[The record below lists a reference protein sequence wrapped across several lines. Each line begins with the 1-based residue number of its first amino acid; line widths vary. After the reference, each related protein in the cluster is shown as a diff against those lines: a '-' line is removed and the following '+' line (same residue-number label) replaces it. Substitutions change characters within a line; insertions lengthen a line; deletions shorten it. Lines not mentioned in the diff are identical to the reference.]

1 MPTLPFISR
10 NEITGLQGVSRLTAL
25 QMMKILWLPAAEKW
39 INTDGATLLKHMSKK
54 GKSLDGAQISV
65 GYVDT
70 GAAQSVG
77 LPAGEGDRF
86 PTPSNSRGINPRLT
100 NKYTHG
106 RLRFGLEVQREVTG
120 GESSW
125 FSVKQH
131 EMELARI
138 AMADNRGWAAR
149 EGNRWVL
156 GVIEDVTA
164 VTANGDI
171 TVLMY
176 DADDRSATSAAT
188 RLRSGVHMLRVG
200 QRVTALR
207 AVGGV
212 DLKRPEVPQTEAN
225 EWVVASIT
233 DTGALGGLTVR
244 LTNTAGLLTVGGIS
258 AGSVG
263 SPGTDLDNALLVL
276 SGSRIYDSTLAGA
289 ADVYETASRLDDTY
303 FHTCNG
309 LADVIYGSALRANI
323 YGLAK
328 ATERGLAGIDLNN
341 GGTARPWTGRQL
353 GLAHRLIRNL
363 QTGGGGGPSV
373 GLCHEAVFAEIGD
386 EFRGSRIS
394 EFVQKELGDTDAV
407 FTHMA
412 QGFKTSIYSDRFAK
426 HGRLEL
432 LDPGCFEE
440 HKGFTWQEERFV
452 PDYPA
457 MEVVMKQ
464 SLNRSCMRPHR
475 NGFIDDI
482 SANTLALT

>member
-1 MPTLPFISR
+1 MPTLPFVNR
-10 NEITGLQGVSRLTAL
+10 NEISGLQGVSRISAL

-39 INTDGATLLKHMSKK
+39 INTEGTTLLKYMSKK
-54 GKSLDGAQISV
+54 GAPFDKSQIAV
-65 GYVDT
+65 GYIDT
-70 GAAQSVG
+70 NGAQSVG

-86 PTPSNSRGINPRLT
+86 PTPSNSSGINPRLT

-106 RLRFGLEVQREVTG
+106 RLRFGLEVQREVVG

-149 EGNRWVL
+149 EGVRWVL
-156 GVIEDVTA
+156 GVVEDLTTVTA
-164 VTANGDI
+164 GGNIVVT
-171 TVLMY
+171 MF

-188 RLRSGVHMLRVG
+188 RLRSGIHMLREG

-207 AVGGV
+207 SVGGV
-212 DLKRPEVPQTEAN
+212 DLKTPEVPQTEAN
-225 EWVVASIT
+225 EWYISNIA
-233 DTGALGGLTVR
+233 DTGALGGLTVTLR
-244 LTNTAGLLTVGGIS
+244 NDAGLTTLGGMDVS
-258 AGSVG
+258 STAS
-263 SPGTDLDNALLVL
+263 TELDGALLVL
-276 SGSRIYDSTLAGA
+276 SGSRIYDATLAGA
-289 ADVYETASRLDDTY
+289 ADVYETASRMDDTY
-303 FHTCNG
+303 FHTVSG
-309 LADVIYGSALRANI
+309 LADFVYPSALRANL

-328 ATERGLAGIDLNN
+328 ATERGLAGLDLNN
-341 GGTARPWTGRQL
+341 AGTARPWTGRQL

-363 QTGGGGGPSV
+363 QSGGGGGPSI

-394 EFVQKELGDTDAV
+394 EFVQKDLGDTEAT

-412 QGFKTSIYSDRFAK
+412 QGFKTTIHADRFGK

-432 LDPGCFEE
+432 LDPECFQE
-440 HKGFTWQEERFV
+440 HKGFMWQEERFV

-464 SLNRSCMRPHR
+464 SLNRSCMKPHR

>member
-1 MPTLPFISR
+1 MPTLPFVNR
-10 NEITGLQGVSRLTAL
+10 NEITGLQGVSRLSAV

-39 INTDGATLLKHMSKK
+39 INTEGATLLKHMSKA
-54 GKSLDGAQISV
+54 GAPFDKSQIAV
-65 GYVDT
+65 GYIDT
-70 GAAQSVG
+70 NGAQSVG
-77 LPAGEGDRF
+77 VPAGEGSRF
-86 PTPSNSRGINPRLT
+86 PTPSQSSGINPRLT
-100 NKYTHG
+100 NKYSAG

-120 GESSW
+120 GEASW
-125 FSVKQH
+125 FAVKQH

-138 AMADNRGWAAR
+138 AMAHNRGWAAR
-149 EGNRWVL
+149 EGCRWVL
-156 GVIEDVTA
+156 GVIEDLTTVTA
-164 VTANGDI
+164 GGDI

-176 DADDRSATSAAT
+176 DADDRDATSAAS
-188 RLRSGVHMLRVG
+188 RLRSGVHMLRKG

-207 AVGGV
+207 AVAGV
-212 DLKRPEVPQTEAN
+212 DLKTPEVQATETS
-225 EWVVASIT
+225 EWYIEDIT
-233 DTGALGGLTVR
+233 DTGALDGLTVR
-244 LTNTAGLLTVGGIS
+244 LRNTAGLTTMGGMDVS
-258 AGSVG
+258 STAS
-263 SPGTDLDNALLVL
+263 TELDNALLVL
-276 SGSRIYDSTLAGA
+276 SDSRVYNASLAGA
-289 ADVYETASRLDDTY
+289 ADVYETASRSDDTY
-303 FHTCNG
+303 FHSVSG
-309 LADVIYGSALRANI
+309 LADFVYPSALRSNL

-328 ATERGLAGIDLNN
+328 ATERGLAGLDLNN
-341 GGTARPWTGRQL
+341 AGTARPWTGRQL

-363 QTGGGGGPSV
+363 QNGGGGGPSV

-394 EFVQKELGDTDAV
+394 EFVQKDLGDTDAT

-412 QGFKTSIYSDRFAK
+412 QGFKTTIYSDRYAK

-432 LDPGCFEE
+432 LDPECFRE

-464 SLNRSCMRPHR
+464 SLNRSCMKPHR